1 MSSSKCCFL
10 TCIQVSQEAGKG
22 IWFSHLF
29 KNFPVCCD
37 AHSQGLW
44 HSQQNRNR
52 YPDKSIVQRHTCTT
66 MFIEAFFTT
75 AKTGKQSTCPM
86 VSDWIKKMRYIHTTV
101 YYSATTKDEIK
112 PFSTVCMDLKFTKQ
126 RKEVRKRKR
135 NTVWYHCAI
144 SNMAQ
149 RDFHTQ
155 NRLVVGK
162 EERD

>member
-1 MSSSKCCFL
+1 
-10 TCIQVSQEAGKG
+10 
-22 IWFSHLF
+22 
-29 KNFPVCCD
+29 
-37 AHSQGLW
+37 
-44 HSQQNRNR
+44 
-52 YPDKSIVQRHTCTT
+52 